1 MKSQPTKP
9 TRTDLPPK
17 APRRE
22 AEPRTDAAPGP
33 ASVAGAGSAEATG
46 TQRFLIGDLCTLLET
61 YLEPRDVADVYRAY
75 LFSAEAHAGQSRR
88 SGEPYIYH
96 PIAVAHILTTMRLDA
111 RTLSAAILH
120 DVIEDT
126 GTSKERLIEEFGADV
141 AGLVDGV
148 SKITR
153 IEFQSQE
160 EAQAENFRKMLLA
173 MASDIRVI
181 LIKLADRLHNM
192 RTIGAL
198 APARRRAIA
207 RETLDIYAPIANRLG
222 VRQWAMDLEDLA
234 FSALYP
240 LRHRILAEA
249 VRKRR
254 ANRRAIVDKVRN
266 AIVNQL
272 KQEGFE
278 AEVQGREKNVYS
290 IYKKMHTKHLP
301 FEQVYDIYGFRV
313 IVDKVDNCYRAL
325 GVIHNL
331 YKPIPGRFKDYIAIP
346 KANGYQSLHT
356 VVFGPF
362 GVSIEIQIRTGDMHR
377 VAEAGVASHWLYKN
391 GDGDAMPAHA
401 LQWLKDLLD
410 TQQKAGNPR
419 EFLEHLKIDLFPD
432 EVYVF
437 TPNGEIKK
445 LPRGATVIDFA
456 YDVHTDVGNHCV
468 GAKVNHQLVPLRT
481 VLRNGDHVEVITAE
495 WSHPSPAWLSYVATS
510 KARAHIRSNLKNQ
523 KQGEAVQ
530 LGERLLGRALEDL
543 GASLAQAGSAA
554 RAALLANLRFS
565 SWEALLAEIGLGNRL
580 AAVVARQL
588 IPAAPPVAEAASG
601 ERMDA
606 GGGPT
611 PAAVAGTA
619 AEGKAPA
626 FAIRGTEGVV
636 VSYARCCRPIPGDP
650 VLGFLSAGRGIV
662 VHTEDCKNVAKFR
675 KHPEQWIDVQ
685 WAERIE
691 GVFPVSLRVEV
702 KNQRGVL
709 ASVAAAISE
718 LDANIDTVSFDDRDG
733 QYTTM
738 DFTVEVRDRVH
749 LARMM
754 RAIRRLETVVRVYR
768 KKG

>member
-1 MKSQPTKP
+1 MKTQPTKP
-9 TRTDLPPK
+9 TRADPPRK
-17 APRRE
+17 PPSPE
-22 AEPRTDAAPGP
+22 AEARPDAS
-33 ASVAGAGSAEATG
+33 ASTLAAGA
-46 TQRFLIGDLCTLLET
+46 QRLLIGDLCTVLET

-75 LFSAEAHAGQSRR
+75 LFSAEAHIGQSRR

-126 GTSKERLIEEFGADV
+126 GTSKEKIIDEFGADV

-192 RTIGAL
+192 RTIAAL

-222 VRQWAMDLEDLA
+222 VRAWAIELEDLA
-234 FSALYP
+234 FDALTP
-240 LRHRILAEA
+240 LRHRVLAEA
-249 VRKRR
+249 VRRRR
-254 ANRRAIVDKVRN
+254 ANRKAIVEKVRA

-272 KQEGFE
+272 KQEAFE
-278 AEVQGREKNVYS
+278 AEVHGREKNVYS
-290 IYKKMHTKHLP
+290 IYKKMETKHLP
-301 FEQVYDIYGFRV
+301 FEQVHDVYGFRI

-362 GVSIEIQIRTGDMHR
+362 GVSIEVQIRTREMHR
-377 VAEAGVASHWLYKN
+377 VAEAGVASHWLYKG
-391 GDGDAMPAHA
+391 GDDNAIPTHA

-410 TQQKAGNPR
+410 TQQKAGNPH
-419 EFLEHLKIDLFPD
+419 EFLEHLKVDLFPD

-456 YDVHTDVGNHCV
+456 YDVHTGIGNHCV
-468 GAKVNHQLVPLRT
+468 GAKVNHQLAPLRT

-495 WSHPSPAWLSYVATS
+495 WSHPNPAWLGYVVTS
-510 KARAHIRSNLKNQ
+510 KARAHIRSYLKNQ
-523 KQGEAVQ
+523 KQGEATK

-543 GASLAQAGSAA
+543 GASLAQVEPAVRQTALAG
-554 RAALLANLRFS
+554 LRLP
-565 SWEALLAEIGLGNRL
+565 SWEALLSEIGLGNRL

-588 IPAAPPVAEAASG
+588 IPAQTPVASDPNAKG
-601 ERMDA
+601 R
-606 GGGPT
+606 
-611 PAAVAGTA
+611 
-619 AEGKAPA
+619 APA

-650 VLGFLSAGRGIV
+650 VLGFLSSGRGIV

-685 WAERIE
+685 WADKIE
-691 GVFPVSLRVEV
+691 GVFPVNLRVDV

-718 LDANIDTVSFDDRDG
+718 QDANIDTVNFDDRDG

-738 DFTVEVRDRVH
+738 DFTVETRDRVH
-749 LARMM
+749 LAQIL
-754 RAIRRLETVVRVYR
+754 RAVRRLESVVRVTR

>member
-1 MKSQPTKP
+1 MKMQPSNP
-9 TRTDLPPK
+9 TREPP
-17 APRRE
+17 PRPPARE
-22 AEPRTDAAPGP
+22 AGTSNPDAAGN
-33 ASVAGAGSAEATG
+33 GGATG
-46 TQRFLIGDLCTLLET
+46 AQRLLIGDLCDVLET

-75 LFSAEAHAGQSRR
+75 LFSAEAHTGQSRR

-96 PIAVAHILTTMRLDA
+96 PIAVAHILTAMHLDA

-126 GTSKERLIEEFGADV
+126 GATKERIAGEFGAEI

-153 IEFQSQE
+153 MEFASQE

-192 RTIGAL
+192 RTIA
-198 APARRRAIA
+198 AMPPARRRAIA

-222 VRQWAMDLEDLA
+222 VHAWAIELEDLA
-234 FSALYP
+234 FDALYP
-240 LRHRILAEA
+240 MRHRILAEA
-249 VRKRR
+249 VRRRR
-254 ANRRAIVDKVRN
+254 ANRKAIVEKVRN

-272 KQEGFE
+272 RQEELE
-278 AEVQGREKNVYS
+278 AEVHGREKNVYS
-290 IYKKMHTKHLP
+290 IYKKMEAKQLS
-301 FEQVYDIYGFRV
+301 FDQVHDVYGFRV

-362 GVSIEIQIRTGDMHR
+362 GVSIEVQIRTRDMHR

-391 GDGDAMPAHA
+391 GDDGDAMPPPA

-419 EFLEHLKIDLFPD
+419 EFLEHLKVDLFPD

-468 GAKVNHQLVPLRT
+468 GAKVNHQLAPLRT

-495 WSHPSPAWLSYVATS
+495 WSHPNPAWLSYVVTS
-510 KARAHIRSNLKNQ
+510 KARAHIRNHLKNQ

-530 LGERLLGRALEDL
+530 LGERLLARALEDL
-543 GASLAQAGSAA
+543 GAELAQVEPAVRG
-554 RAALLANLRFS
+554 AALSSLRLPT
-565 SWEALLAEIGLGNRL
+565 WEALLAEIGLGNRL

-588 IPAAPPVAEAASG
+588 IPAVAN
-601 ERMDA
+601 
-606 GGGPT
+606 
-611 PAAVAGTA
+611 PAAPAGDA
-619 AEGKAPA
+619 DKAPA

-650 VLGFLSAGRGIV
+650 ILGFLSSGRGIV
-662 VHTEDCKNVAKFR
+662 VHAEDCKNVAKFR

-685 WAERIE
+685 WADKIE
-691 GVFPVSLRVEV
+691 GVFPVSLRVDV

-718 LDANIDTVSFDDRDG
+718 QDANIDTVSFDDRDG

-749 LARMM
+749 LARIL
-754 RAIRRLETVVRVYR
+754 RAIRRLETVVRVNR